1 MKIFE
6 YAKKLEK
13 DSELFYRDLAERS
26 FEIGVAVILARLA
39 DEEVRHFNTIEAMER
54 GEPPSLADSD
64 VLPDARNVIDLVL
77 EKDGLLR
84 EDLPEAEVFTLA
96 LDIELKSSDF
106 YEDCA
111 KKTQNDTHREMFSRL
126 ARQEHEHYMTVELMS
141 DLMRGS

>member
-1 MKIFE
+1 VNIFE

-39 DEEVRHFNTIEAMER
+39 DEEVRHFIAVEALER
-54 GEPPSLADSD
+54 GETPSLGESD
-64 VLPDARNVIDLVL
+64 VLADARNVIDLVR

-96 LDIELKSSDF
+96 LDIEQKSSDF
-106 YEDCA
+106 YEDCI
-111 KKTQNDTHREMFSRL
+111 KKTQNDAHREIFSRL
-126 ARQEHEHYMTVELMS
+126 ARQEHEHYMTIELMS